1 MHIHPFATRQLIV
14 AAACMA
20 ACMASSAAFA
30 DCTLRATRP
39 AETAFNSRAMAAL
52 VAALP
57 PLPAGVVEV
66 DAKPYDFKQ
75 ALAIREVLCEGTKE
89 GEFSVTARRQ
99 YIRKHSESERRQ
111 LQAQYD
117 ALTAQFHA
125 LNKTPPD
132 KAAEQQTLRQQSNA
146 AWQAMRDA
154 EKAGDK
160 TAAKVSDEKYRSLR
174 NQADAIDAQHEASV
188 KPQTRELDQ
197 RRIAIDLVSQK
208 VDIVIGMNLQRLP
221 MASDRAVV
229 GSHGTA
235 SPGKGVGLKVHNV
248 AWSAVGADGP
258 LRQALAAAID
268 RGRLQALVGRPLP
281 QEAESEAVAA
291 KATPTVVP
299 DMPAGAGAGTGTGAA
314 TAIAPAST
322 STSTSIT
329 TKTTTTTATP
339 GSTRTTATERAEAAP
354 ATAPAPPP
362 AAPPAAP
369 AVVTPPAEPV
379 KKAAEAV
386 NLLRGLLGR

>member
-1 MHIHPFATRQLIV
+1 M
-14 AAACMA
+14 
-20 ACMASSAAFA
+20 
-30 DCTLRATRP
+30 
-39 AETAFNSRAMAAL
+39 
-52 VAALP
+52 
-57 PLPAGVVEV
+57 
-66 DAKPYDFKQ
+66 
-75 ALAIREVLCEGTKE
+75 
-89 GEFSVTARRQ
+89 
-99 YIRKHSESERRQ
+99 
-111 LQAQYD
+111 
-117 ALTAQFHA
+117 
-125 LNKTPPD
+125 
-132 KAAEQQTLRQQSNA
+132 RQQSNA

-160 TAAKVSDEKYRSLR
+160 AAAQAGDARYRSLR

-208 VDIVIGMNLQRLP
+208 VNIVIGMNLQRLP
-221 MASDRAVV
+221 MANERAVV

-248 AWSAVGADGP
+248 SWSAVGADGP

-268 RGRLQALVGRPLP
+268 RARLQALVGRPLP
-281 QEAESEAVAA
+281 GEAESEAVAA

-299 DMPAGAGAGTGTGAA
+299 DMPAGAGEGEA

-322 STSTSIT
+322 SIT
-329 TKTTTTTATP
+329 TTTTTATP
-339 GSTRTTATERAEAAP
+339 GSTRTTATERAGAAP

-362 AAPPAAP
+362 AAPAA
-369 AVVTPPAEPV
+369 VTPPAEPV

>member
-1 MHIHPFATRQLIV
+1 MHNPLFAARQLIF

-20 ACMASSAAFA
+20 ASAAYA

-39 AETAFNSRAMAAL
+39 AETAFSSRAMAAL

-57 PLPAGVVEV
+57 PVPAGVVEIG
-66 DAKPYDFKQ
+66 AKPYDFKH
-75 ALAIREVLCEGTKE
+75 LPAINEVLCEGTKE
-89 GEFSVTARRQ
+89 GEFSITARRQ
-99 YIRKHSESERRQ
+99 YIRKHSEAERRQ

-125 LNKTPPD
+125 LQKTPPD
-132 KAAEQQTLRQQSNA
+132 KAAEQQILRQQSNT

-160 TAAKVSDEKYRSLR
+160 TAAQASDARYRSLR
-174 NQADAIDAQHEASV
+174 DQADAIDAQHQASV

-208 VDIVIGMNLQRLP
+208 VNIVIGMNLQRLP
-221 MASDRAVV
+221 VANERALV
-229 GSHGTA
+229 GSHGAA
-235 SPGKGVGLKVHNV
+235 SAGKGVGLKVHNV
-248 AWSAVGADGP
+248 SWSAVGADGP

-268 RGRLQALVGRPLP
+268 SARLQALVGKPLP
-281 QEAESEAVAA
+281 SEADSEAVAA

-299 DMPAGAGAGTGTGAA
+299 DMQPGVPTSAA
-314 TAIAPAST
+314 PTIEPS
-322 STSTSIT
+322 
-329 TKTTTTTATP
+329 TTTTTTTTIAAP
-339 GSTRTTATERAEAAP
+339 AARTTAGERTAAAP
-354 ATAPAPPP
+354 ATAPTPTPTPAPSP
-362 AAPPAAP
+362 AP
-369 AVVTPPAEPV
+369 AAEPV
-379 KKAAEAV
+379 KKAAEAL